1 MVDLTAYRLPLL
13 LAVLLHCG
21 VLALLTIGWKP
32 ESLEVAV
39 SAKIKAID
47 ARLVSEQDLPKL
59 NPKPKA
65 KAKAKAKP
73 KPKPINEPLKPQ
85 WLDSESPKPEPLIP
99 KQSKAKSK
107 EVTSTAKQL
116 AAEEVLMASIS
127 GKSKADINKD
137 QHSLVARYAGMISQ
151 QMQQRWQ
158 LPPSARRDMV
168 CLVKIRLS
176 VSGRV
181 VAVTLASSS
190 GSDAFDQSSLLAVK
204 KAGDFRFIKNL
215 PAAVFDQHFREFVFR
230 FSAEDLRL

>member
-13 LAVLLHCG
+13 LAILLHGG
-21 VLALLTIGWKP
+21 VLALLSIGWTP
-32 ESLEVAV
+32 ESSEVAV
-39 SAKIKAID
+39 SANIKAID
-47 ARLVSEQDLPKL
+47 ARLVSVQDLPK
-59 NPKPKA
+59 PKA
-65 KAKAKAKP
+65 QLKAKP
-73 KPKPINEPLKPQ
+73 KPKPKPKAKPMIEPSKPQ
-85 WLDSESPKPEPLIP
+85 RIEPEPPEPKP
-99 KQSKAKSK
+99 K
-107 EVTSTAKQL
+107 EVAPTAKQR
-116 AAEEVLMASIS
+116 AAEEALMASMS
-127 GKSKADINKD
+127 AESKADIDKD

-176 VSGRV
+176 ISGRV

>member
-21 VLALLTIGWKP
+21 VLALLTIGWTP
-32 ESLEVAV
+32 ESSEVAV

-47 ARLVSEQDLPKL
+47 ARLVSVQDLPK
-59 NPKPKA
+59 PKA
-65 KAKAKAKP
+65 QLKAQPKP
-73 KPKPINEPLKPQ
+73 KPKPKPMIEPSKPQRIEHEPL
-85 WLDSESPKPEPLIP
+85 EPKPPEPKP
-99 KQSKAKSK
+99 K
-107 EVTSTAKQL
+107 EVAPTAKQR
-116 AAEEVLMASIS
+116 AAEEALMASMS
-127 GKSKADINKD
+127 AESKADIDKD

-176 VSGRV
+176 ISGRV